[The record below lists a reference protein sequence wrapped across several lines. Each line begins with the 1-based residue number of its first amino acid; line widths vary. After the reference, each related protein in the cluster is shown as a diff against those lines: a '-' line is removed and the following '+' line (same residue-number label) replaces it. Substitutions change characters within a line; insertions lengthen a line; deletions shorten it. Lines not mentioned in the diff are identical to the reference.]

1 MKCIR
6 SIRRWSYETFLNER
20 AIKFVVMV
28 TPEDLK
34 ANADYIRIADFV
46 CKVKG
51 GSNNNN
57 YANVDLIVNVAKQH
71 KVEAVWAGWGHASE
85 NPKLPAALSK
95 SGIMFMGPSE
105 GATWLLG
112 RHVQI
117 SHFSI
122 SRNCETEIDLNFAK
136 FTKVSKSCKIQ

>member
-1 MKCIR
+1 
-6 SIRRWSYETFLNER
+6 
-20 AIKFVVMV
+20 MV

-34 ANADYIRIADFV
+34 ANADYIKIADFV

-57 YANVDLIVNVAKQH
+57 YANVDLIVSVAKQH

-95 SGIMFMGPSE
+95 AGIMFMGPSE
-105 GATWLLG
+105 KAMWLLG
-112 RHVQI
+112 DKIASSIVAQTAGVPTLPWSGSDLVAPVQA
-117 SHFSI
+117 SS
-122 SRNCETEIDLNFAK
+122 SGNDRV
-136 FTKVSKSCKIQ
+136 KVDRSLFRQV

>member
-34 ANADYIRIADFV
+34 ANADYIKIADFV

-51 GSNNNN
+51 MKLF
-57 YANVDLIVNVAKQH
+57 VLIMYQRNAIS
-71 KVEAVWAGWGHASE
+71 AG
-85 NPKLPAALSK
+85 
-95 SGIMFMGPSE
+95 
-105 GATWLLG
+105 
-112 RHVQI
+112 
-117 SHFSI
+117 
-122 SRNCETEIDLNFAK
+122 
-136 FTKVSKSCKIQ
+136 

>member
-1 MKCIR
+1 
-6 SIRRWSYETFLNER
+6 
-20 AIKFVVMV
+20 MV

-34 ANADYIRIADFV
+34 ANADYIKIADFV

-57 YANVDLIVNVAKQH
+57 YANVDLIVSIAKQQ

-95 SGIMFMGPSE
+95 AGIMFMGPSE
-105 GATWLLG
+105 GAMWLLG
-112 RHVQI
+112 NDVEKI
-117 SHFSI
+117 VV
-122 SRNCETEIDLNFAK
+122 K
-136 FTKVSKSCKIQ
+136 FTIISNEQHTR

>member
-34 ANADYIRIADFV
+34 ANADYIKIADFV

-57 YANVDLIVNVAKQH
+57 YANVDLIVTMAVQQ
-71 KVEAVWAGWGHASE
+71 KVQAVWAGWGHASE

-95 SGIMFMGPSE
+95 QGTTP
-105 GATWLLG
+105 ATKCYNFEHIY
-112 RHVQI
+112 RHENPNI
-117 SHFSI
+117 DFLKLRSI
-122 SRNCETEIDLNFAK
+122 SG
-136 FTKVSKSCKIQ
+136 